1 MTNFPTVF
9 QKKML
14 WNAVTGI
21 SLLVLGALIVG
32 AIWLGISIIALLQP
46 VLIPVAVAGIIA
58 YLLEPVVRKL
68 GDRGVSRMK
77 SVIIVFIG
85 AILVIGGIS
94 AVVIPKT
101 IEQGSNLIENRA
113 TFVERTKEE
122 FVKWGEAHNDSELV
136 QWFKPIIDEE
146 SGVELPSAAENW
158 LRDNASRITEGAW
171 SVLSSGLQGAGAFFG
186 ILLGIFLIPI
196 YLWFFLIEAD
206 PIKKQW
212 HNYIPIRASKMKDE
226 IVECLSEIN
235 DYLIAFFRGQMLVSM
250 IDGVLVGISLWII
263 GLPYALLIGFFVGI
277 LGLIPYL
284 GNLMCLVPA
293 MLIAL
298 AHFSVPE
305 NQWDW
310 IGDQPWIYP
319 LIVAGIFFVVQQIN
333 GFVTAPKIVGDSVG
347 LHPMTVIFSVFFW
360 SLLIGGM
367 LGAILAVPLTAAVKV
382 LFRRYIWERRLNREP
397 EEQAPAS

>member
-1 MTNFPTVF
+1 MNNFPTVF

-21 SLLVLGALIVG
+21 SLLILGALIVG
-32 AIWLGISIIALLQP
+32 AIWLGITIIALLQP
-46 VLIPVAVAGIIA
+46 VLIPVAVAGVIA
-58 YLLEPVVRKL
+58 YLLEPLVHKL
-68 GDRGVSRMK
+68 CQKGVSRMK

-85 AILVIGGIS
+85 GILVIGGIS

-101 IEQGSNLIENRA
+101 IEQGGKLVENRA
-113 TFVERTKEE
+113 TIIERTKQE
-122 FVKWGEAHNDSELV
+122 FIQWGEANNDSGLV
-136 QWFKPIIDEE
+136 QWFKPGIDKQ
-146 SGVELPSAAENW
+146 SGVELPSAAETW
-158 LRDNASRITEGAW
+158 LRDNTSRITDGAW
-171 SVLSSGLQGAGAFFG
+171 SVFSSGLQGAGAFFG

-212 HNYIPIRASKMKDE
+212 HNYIPMRASKMKDE
-226 IVECLSEIN
+226 IVGCLSEIN

-250 IDGVLVGISLWII
+250 IDGVLVGITLWIV
-263 GLPYALLIGFFVGI
+263 GLPYALLIGFFVGV

-284 GNLMCLVPA
+284 GNLMCLIPA

-298 AHFSVPE
+298 AHYSVPD

-310 IGDQPWIYP
+310 VGDKIWIYP
-319 LIVAGIFFVVQQIN
+319 LIIAGIFFVVQQIN

-360 SLLIGGM
+360 TLLIGGM

-382 LFRRYIWERRLNREP
+382 LFRRYIWERQLNRDP
-397 EEQAPAS
+397 EAPLPA

>member
-1 MTNFPTVF
+1 MNNFPTVF

-21 SLLVLGALIVG
+21 SLLILGALIVG

-46 VLIPVAVAGIIA
+46 VLIPVAVAGVIA
-58 YLLEPVVRKL
+58 YLLEPVVHKL
-68 GDRGVSRMK
+68 SQRGFSRMK
-77 SVIIVFIG
+77 SVIIVFVG
-85 AILVIGGIS
+85 ATLVIGGIS
-94 AVVIPKT
+94 AVIIPKT
-101 IEQGSNLIENRA
+101 IEQGGKLVQNRA
-113 TFVERTKEE
+113 TIVERTKQE
-122 FVKWGEAHNDSELV
+122 FIKWGEAHNDSQVV
-136 QWFKPIIDEE
+136 QWFKPVIDKQTGEE
-146 SGVELPSAAENW
+146 LASPAETW
-158 LRDNASRITEGAW
+158 LLNNTSRITDGAW
-171 SVLSSGLQGAGAFFG
+171 AVLSSGLQGAGAFFG

-206 PIKKQW
+206 PIKKEW
-212 HNYIPIRASKMKDE
+212 HKYIPMRASKMKDE
-226 IVECLSEIN
+226 IVACLSEIN

-250 IDGVLVGISLWII
+250 IDGVLVGITLWIV

-284 GNLMCLVPA
+284 GNLMCLIPA

-298 AHFSVPE
+298 AHYSVPD
-305 NQWDW
+305 NQWNW
-310 IGDQPWIYP
+310 VGDKIWVYP
-319 LIVAGIFFVVQQIN
+319 LIIAGIFFVVQQIN

-360 SLLIGGM
+360 TLLIGGV

-397 EEQAPAS
+397 DAPASA

>member
-21 SLLVLGALIVG
+21 SLLILGALIVG
-32 AIWLGISIIALLQP
+32 AIWLIINIIALLQP
-46 VLIPVAVAGIIA
+46 VLIPVAVAGVIA
-58 YLLEPVVRKL
+58 YLLEPVVHKL
-68 GDRGVSRMK
+68 CQRGFSRMK
-77 SVIIVFIG
+77 SVIIVFVG
-85 AILVIGGIS
+85 ATLIIGGIS

-101 IEQGSNLIENRA
+101 IEQGSKLVENRA
-113 TFVERTKEE
+113 TIIERTKEE
-122 FVKWGEAHNDSELV
+122 FIKWGEAHNDSGLV
-136 QWFKPIIDEE
+136 QWFKPVIDKE
-146 SGVELPSAAENW
+146 SGDELPSAAETW
-158 LRDNASRITEGAW
+158 LRDNASRITDGAW
-171 SVLSSGLQGAGAFFG
+171 AVLSSGLQGAGAFFG

-212 HNYIPIRASKMKDE
+212 HNYIPMRASKMKDE
-226 IVECLSEIN
+226 IVSCLSEIN

-250 IDGVLVGISLWII
+250 IDGVLVGITLLAV

-284 GNLMCLVPA
+284 GNLMCLIPA

-298 AHFSVPE
+298 AHFSVPN
-305 NQWDW
+305 NQWGW
-310 IGDQPWIYP
+310 VGDQVWMYP
-319 LIVAGIFFVVQQIN
+319 LIIAGIFFVVQQIN

-347 LHPMTVIFSVFFW
+347 LHPMTVIFSVVVG
-360 SLLIGGM
+360 SLINKGI

-397 EEQAPAS
+397 DAPLTA